1 MSDDQSTNG
10 ARKGWLAKL
19 ADAFS
24 QDLKDRSQVEAVLEE
39 AHNNELLDSAAFHI
53 MQGALAVSDQ
63 HARDIMVPRLQ
74 MVVIEPEDSLA
85 SILDKIIASAHS
97 RFPVMNE
104 DNTAVVGILLAKD
117 LLRLLRDEDFNPER
131 MSQRL
136 HEIVRTPVFVPESKR
151 LNRLL
156 REFRETRNHMAIVV
170 DEYGSV
176 AGLVTIEDVL
186 EEIVG
191 DIEDEHDPLAKEPIE
206 DLGHQHYRVTALTE
220 IETFNE
226 YFSTELSDEE
236 FDTIGGYITHV
247 FGHLPHRGETVTIGA
262 WHFVVAH
269 ADDRRILA
277 LEVRPASAEQRAQ
290 DVMPLGAE
298 RKRLR

>member
-1 MSDDQSTNG
+1 MSEDHSTTG
-10 ARKGWLAKL
+10 ARKSWLEKL

-24 QDLKDRSQVEAVLEE
+24 QDLKNRSQVEAVLHE
-39 AHNNELLDSAAFHI
+39 AHNNELLDSAAYHI

-63 HARDIMVPRLQ
+63 HARDIMIPRLQ

-85 SILDKIIASAHS
+85 TILDKIIASAHS

-117 LLRLLRDEDFNPER
+117 LLRLLRDEQFNPER

-156 REFRETRNHMAIVV
+156 REFRETRNHMAVVV

-191 DIEDEHDPLAKEPIE
+191 DIEDEHDPLTEQPIQ
-206 DLGHQHYRVTALTE
+206 DLGHQHFRVAALTE
-220 IETFNE
+220 IAVFNE
-226 YFSTELSDEE
+226 FFTTEYSDEE
-236 FDTIGGYITHV
+236 FDTIGGYVTHV
-247 FGHLPHRGETVTIGA
+247 FGHLPQRGEAVTIGM

-269 ADDRRILA
+269 ADDRRILT
-277 LEVRPASAEQRAQ
+277 LEVRPANAEQRAE
-290 DVMPLGAE
+290 DVTAKLG
-298 RKRLR
+298 

>member
-1 MSDDQSTNG
+1 MSDDQSTTG
-10 ARKGWLAKL
+10 VRKSWLEKL

-24 QDLKDRSQVEAVLEE
+24 QDLKNRSQVEAVLDE
-39 AHNNELLDSAAFHI
+39 AHNNELLDSAAYHI

-85 SILDKIIASAHS
+85 VILDKIIASAHS

-117 LLRLLRDEDFNPER
+117 LLRLLRDEQFNSER
-131 MSQRL
+131 MAQRL
-136 HEIVRTPVFVPESKR
+136 HEIVRAPVFVPESKR

-191 DIEDEHDPLAKEPIE
+191 DIEDEHDPLTEEPIE
-206 DLGHQHYRVTALTE
+206 DLGHQHYRVAALTE
-220 IETFNE
+220 IETFND
-226 YFSTELSDEE
+226 YFDTALSDEE
-236 FDTIGGYITHV
+236 FDTIGGYVTHI
-247 FGHLPHRGETVTIGA
+247 FGHLPHRGEAVTIGN
-262 WHFVVAH
+262 WYFVVSH
-269 ADDRRILA
+269 ADERRILS
-277 LEVRPASAEQRAQ
+277 LEVRPANAEQRAQ
-290 DVMPLGAE
+290 DMRPQVN
-298 RKRLR
+298 

>member
-1 MSDDQSTNG
+1 MSDDHSTTG
-10 ARKGWLAKL
+10 ARKSWLEKL

-24 QDLKDRSQVEAVLEE
+24 QDLKNRSQIEAVLEE
-39 AHNNELLDSAAFHI
+39 AHNNELLDSAAYHI

-74 MVVIEPEDSLA
+74 MVVIEPDDSLTL
-85 SILDKIIASAHS
+85 ILDKIIASAHS

-117 LLRLLRDEDFNPER
+117 LLRLLRDEEFNPER
-131 MSQRL
+131 MTRRL
-136 HEIVRTPVFVPESKR
+136 HEIVRAPVFVPESKR

-191 DIEDEHDPLAKEPIE
+191 DIEDEHDPFTEEPIE
-206 DLGHQHYRVTALTE
+206 DLGHQHYRVAALTE
-220 IETFNE
+220 IEVFNDF
-226 YFSTELSDEE
+226 FSTEFSDEE
-236 FDTIGGYITHV
+236 FDTIGGYVTHV
-247 FGHLPHRGETVTIGA
+247 FGHLPQRGEAVTVGL
-262 WHFVVAH
+262 WHFVVSH
-269 ADDRRILA
+269 ADERRILA
-277 LEVRPASAEQRAQ
+277 LEVRPASAEH
-290 DVMPLGAE
+290 GAHAE
-298 RKRLR
+298 ASSSS

>member
-1 MSDDQSTNG
+1 MSEDQSTTG
-10 ARKGWLAKL
+10 ARKSWLEKL

-24 QDLKDRSQVEAVLEE
+24 QDLKNRSQVEAVLDE
-39 AHNNELLDSAAFHI
+39 AHNNELLDSAAYHI

-85 SILDKIIASAHS
+85 VILDKIIASAHS

-117 LLRLLRDEDFNPER
+117 LLRLLRDEQFNPER
-131 MSQRL
+131 MSKRL

-156 REFRETRNHMAIVV
+156 REFRETRNHMAVVV
-170 DEYGSV
+170 DEYGSA

-191 DIEDEHDPLAKEPIE
+191 DIEDEHDPLTEQPIQ
-206 DLGHQHYRVTALTE
+206 DLGHQHYRVAALTE
-220 IETFNE
+220 IEVFNE
-226 YFSTELSDEE
+226 FFNTEFSDEE
-236 FDTIGGYITHV
+236 FDTIGGYVTHV
-247 FGHLPHRGETVTIGA
+247 FGHLPQRGEAVTIGL

-277 LEVRPASAEQRAQ
+277 LEVRPANAEQSGSESAA
-290 DVMPLGAE
+290 PLT
-298 RKRLR
+298 

>member
-1 MSDDQSTNG
+1 MSEDHSTNG
-10 ARKGWLAKL
+10 ARKSWLEKL
-19 ADAFS
+19 AAAFS
-24 QDLKDRSQVEAVLEE
+24 QDLKNRSQVEAVLTE
-39 AHNNELLDSAAFHI
+39 AHNNELLDSAAYHI

-74 MVVIEPEDSLA
+74 MVVIEPEDTLA
-85 SILDKIIASAHS
+85 VILDKIIASAHS

-117 LLRLLRDEDFNPER
+117 LLRLLRDEQFNPER

-176 AGLVTIEDVL
+176 AGIVTIEDVL

-191 DIEDEHDPLAKEPIE
+191 DIEDEHDPLTEEPIE
-206 DLGHQHYRVTALTE
+206 ELGRQHFRVSALTE
-220 IETFNE
+220 IEVFND
-226 YFSTELSDEE
+226 FFGTEFSDEE
-236 FDTIGGYITHV
+236 FDTIGGYVTHV
-247 FGHLPHRGETVTIGA
+247 LGHLPQRDEAVTIGD
-262 WHFVVAH
+262 WYFVVTH
-269 ADDRRILA
+269 ADDRRILT
-277 LEVRPASAEQRAQ
+277 LEVKPASAEQKTQ
-290 DVMPLGAE
+290 DTTLQQE
-298 RKRLR
+298 